1 MQSVKFVTNAPPV
14 VVGLSGASGAAVARR
29 VLDLLRAA
37 GREAVVVSTAAGAL
51 VWQQELGF
59 PLRPWLAEQAWP
71 SYPIADV
78 AAPIASGTFP
88 TAGMVVVPCSM
99 NTVAALSHG
108 LSGNLLERAADV
120 TLKEAR
126 PLVVVPREVPL
137 SQLHLENLLKLARL
151 GVRVVPPMP
160 HFYAHPT
167 TVAEVVD
174 HIAGR
179 VLVALGVTPAL
190 PEEQQYRPELRTP

>member
-1 MQSVKFVTNAPPV
+1 MPSTPPV
-14 VVGLSGASGAAVARR
+14 VVGISGASGAALAQR
-29 VLDLLRAA
+29 LLELLRER
-37 GREAVVVSTAAGAL
+37 GRDAVVVSTAAGAV
-51 VWQQELGF
+51 VWQQEQGC
-59 PLRPWLAEQAWP
+59 PLKGWLAENGWL
-71 SYPIADV
+71 SYAIADI

-88 TAGMVVVPCSM
+88 TAGMVIVPCSM
-99 NTVAALSHG
+99 NTAAAVAHG

-126 PLVVVPREVPL
+126 TLVVVPREAPL
-137 SQLHLENLLKLARL
+137 SQLHLENLLKLAQL
-151 GVRVVPPMP
+151 GVRVIPPMP

-179 VLVALGVTPAL
+179 VLVALGVDGAL
-190 PEEQQYRPELRTP
+190 PPDQQYGTAVWTQ

>member
-1 MQSVKFVTNAPPV
+1 MQSVNFVTNAPPV
-14 VVGLSGASGAAVARR
+14 VVGISGASGAAVAQR
-29 VLDLLRAA
+29 VLELLRAD
-37 GREAVVVSTAAGAL
+37 GRTAVVVSTAAGAL

-59 PLRPWLAEQAWP
+59 PLKAWLSEQGWP
-71 SYPIADV
+71 SHPIADV

-88 TAGMVVVPCSM
+88 TAGMVIVPCSM
-99 NTVAALSHG
+99 NTVAAVAHG

-120 TLKEAR
+120 TLKEGR
-126 PLVVVPREVPL
+126 RLVVVPREVPL
-137 SQLHLENLLKLARL
+137 SQIHLENLLKLAQV

-179 VLVALGVTPAL
+179 VLVALGVASAL
-190 PEEQQYRPELRTP
+190 PEEQQYHPEMRTS